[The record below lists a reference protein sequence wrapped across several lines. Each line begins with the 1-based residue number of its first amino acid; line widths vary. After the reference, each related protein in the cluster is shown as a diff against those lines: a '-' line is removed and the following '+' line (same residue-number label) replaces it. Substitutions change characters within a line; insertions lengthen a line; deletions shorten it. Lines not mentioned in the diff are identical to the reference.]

1 MDLRNPQSTAKFLG
15 HPIHPMLVPFPIGF
29 LVGAWLSDVAYWQT
43 GDPFFATA
51 SAWLIGL
58 ALIFAAM
65 AAVAGLTDFLG
76 DGRIRALSAAWRHMI
91 GNVTAVLLSLVN
103 FVIRLDDPAAA
114 IVWTG
119 LALSTLV
126 ALILV
131 YTGWQG
137 GELVYRHRVAIP
149 DEAVE

>member
-1 MDLRNPQSTAKFLG
+1 MDAPNPRSTAKFLG

-29 LVGAWLSDVAYWQT
+29 LVGAWLSDVAYWRT

-51 SAWLIGL
+51 SAWLLGL
-58 ALIFAAM
+58 AILFAAM

-76 DGRIRALSAAWRHMI
+76 DERIRALRAAWRHMV
-91 GNVTAVLLSLVN
+91 GNVSAVILSIVN
-103 FVIRLDDPAAA
+103 FVIRLDDPAGA
-114 IVWTG
+114 VVPTG

-149 DEAVE
+149 DESPE